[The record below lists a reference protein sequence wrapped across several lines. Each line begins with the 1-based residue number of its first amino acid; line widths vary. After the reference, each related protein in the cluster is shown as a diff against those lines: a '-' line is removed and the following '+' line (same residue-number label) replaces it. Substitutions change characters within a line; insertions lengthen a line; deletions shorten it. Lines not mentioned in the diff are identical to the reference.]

1 VHYKVNDGSCLKGL
15 QVVAGA
21 ELPSYSE
28 VDRITTGASVA
39 VTGTIQESPGQGQ
52 RFELKATQVIFAIFN
67 YTECTIMHAFYRR
80 CVYVRMFVRL

>member
-1 VHYKVNDGSCLKGL
+1 MHLHDCCITQVNDGSCLKGL

-39 VTGTIQESPGQGQ
+39 VTGIIQESPGQGQ
-52 RFELKATQVIFAIFN
+52 RFELKATQV
-67 YTECTIMHAFYRR
+67 
-80 CVYVRMFVRL
+80 CVYK

>member
-1 VHYKVNDGSCLKGL
+1 VNDGSCLKGL

-39 VTGTIQESPGQGQ
+39 VTGIIQESPGQGQ
-52 RFELKATQVIFAIFN
+52 RFELKATQVCI
-67 YTECTIMHAFYRR
+67 HAYNVHHQT
-80 CVYVRMFVRL
+80 CVYTPTVEDMHI